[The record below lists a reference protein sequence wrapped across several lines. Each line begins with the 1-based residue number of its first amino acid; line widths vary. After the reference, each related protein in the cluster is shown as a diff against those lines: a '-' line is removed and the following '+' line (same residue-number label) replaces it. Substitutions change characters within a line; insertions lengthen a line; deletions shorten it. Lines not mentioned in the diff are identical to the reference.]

1 MIEITNFVPET
12 VVQIEATGDIE
23 SAYAVYGT
31 AEIVEEFPAT
41 VHVVIYGTEYDDEEV
56 SAVDHLVTGISA
68 SVAQILR
75 VDGGSIYPEDV
86 DFDEGVEDRMIEI
99 IKNKGVI

>member
-1 MIEITNFVPET
+1 MTEITSFVPEI
-12 VVQIEATGDIE
+12 VVTIKATGDIE
-23 SAYAVYGT
+23 AAYAVYGT
-31 AEIVEEFPAT
+31 AKIAEQFPAT
-41 VHVVIYGTEYDDEEV
+41 VHVVIYGSEYGDEEV
-56 SAVDHLVTGISA
+56 STVDRPVTGISA